1 MLEAPPDLLDPLD
14 LRDTQDMLV
23 SPESPVRLVE
33 LVLVAPL
40 DPLAKLERTVTMA
53 DLASPETEVPPELR
67 VLVDSPE
74 PLDFQE

>member
-1 MLEAPPDLLDPLD
+1 MLEVPPDLLDPLD

-23 SPESPVRLVE
+23 SPESPVRLAL

-40 DPLAKLERTVTMA
+40 DLLAKLERTVTMA
-53 DLASPETEVPPELR
+53 DLASPETEVPPEFR